1 MRSFIFSLVALVVI
15 TALSAVAL
23 QLVPMSSSD
32 VFSERPNVRL

>member
-1 MRSFIFSLVALVVI
+1 MRAFILSLVAIAVIVV
-15 TALSAVAL
+15 LSATAL